1 MTTENHTPTRI
12 TNLDFIRGIAVLGIL
27 MINSIFFGLPFSAGF
42 NPSSAGHNGILD
54 WTIVIISDLF
64 FNQKMMGLFSLLFG
78 AGIVLFIEAANN
90 RQHPKPRLLSF
101 RRNFLLLVFGL
112 IHLSLI
118 WEGDVL
124 TLYAICAPI
133 IILLYKRDLWVLISL
148 STLCMLLPVVLSF
161 FMQFLFDSQGNLV
174 EALRDSNASKS
185 WNIGLGK
192 YWFAGQEEA
201 GDLVWLF
208 FILDGFFRALGMM
221 LLGVV
226 LYRLNVIQGK
236 LDSKIYRRM
245 ALFGL
250 LIGLP
255 ITLSGTFW
263 MISADYNPEIALVG
277 GIPNKLGI
285 VPLVLAYIGIF
296 SLLDKS
302 ISNKI
307 ASRIRACGRMAF
319 TNYLSQ
325 SILGVLF
332 FTVVFE
338 RGDFT
343 RKEIVVFVVVVWATQ
358 LLCSKI
364 WLDNFRYGPMEWIWR
379 KLTYR
384 SI

>member
-42 NPSSAGHNGILD
+42 NPSSAGHNGIID

-174 EALRDSNASKS
+174 EALRDSDASKS

-263 MISADYNPEIALVG
+263 MISEDYNPEIALVG

-302 ISNKI
+302 ISGKI
-307 ASRIRACGRMAF
+307 ASRVRACGRMAF
-319 TNYLSQ
+319 TNYLLQ

-364 WLDNFRYGPMEWIWR
+364 WLDYFRYGPMEWIWR

>member
-1 MTTENHTPTRI
+1 MNTNNFTSRRI
-12 TNLDFIRGIAVLGIL
+12 TNLDFIRGLAVLGIL

-42 NPSSAGHNGILD
+42 NPSSGGHIGILD

-90 RQHPKPRLLSF
+90 RQHPRPRSLSF
-101 RRNFLLLVFGL
+101 RRNFLLLIFGL

-133 IILLYKRDLWVLISL
+133 IILLYNRGLWKLISL
-148 STLCMLLPVVLSF
+148 SALCMLLPVVLSF
-161 FMQFLFDSQGNLV
+161 FMQYLFDSQGNLI
-174 EALRDSNASKS
+174 EALRDSDASKT

-192 YWFAGQEEA
+192 YWFAEKEKM

-208 FILDGFFRALGMM
+208 FGTDAFFRALGMM

-236 LDSKIYRRM
+236 LDTKIYKRM

-250 LIGLP
+250 LVGLP

-263 MISADYNPEIALVG
+263 MISQDYSPGIALVG

-296 SLLDKS
+296 SLLDRS
-302 ISNKI
+302 ISSKI

-319 TNYLSQ
+319 TNYLLQ

-332 FTVVFE
+332 FTVLFE

-343 RKEIVVFVVVVWATQ
+343 RKEIVIFVVVVWVTQ
-358 LLCSKI
+358 LVSSKI

-379 KLTYR
+379 KLTYK

>member
-42 NPSSAGHNGILD
+42 NPSSAGHNGIID

-133 IILLYKRDLWVLISL
+133 IILLYNRGLWVLISL
-148 STLCMLLPVVLSF
+148 SALCMLLPVVLSF

-208 FILDGFFRALGMM
+208 FILDGFLRALGMM

-302 ISNKI
+302 ISGKI
-307 ASRIRACGRMAF
+307 ASRVRACGRMAF
-319 TNYLSQ
+319 TNYLLQ

-379 KLTYR
+379 RLTYR